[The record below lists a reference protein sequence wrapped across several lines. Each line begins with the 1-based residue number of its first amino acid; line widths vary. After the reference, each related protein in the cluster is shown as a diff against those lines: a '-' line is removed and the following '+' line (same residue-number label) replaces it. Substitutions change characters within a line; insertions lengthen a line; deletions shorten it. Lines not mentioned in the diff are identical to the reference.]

1 MPSSGWTAYPIKK
14 SEGVSPPGNYAYVST
29 TTNLLQ
35 RKLAGLKSK
44 YRKLLENWQN
54 KFKQQAVAIT
64 VTGHGLP
71 TQPSIVTIWSYW
83 TDKELF
89 AEMLKITI
97 FTPLAHSPLSQHPKA
112 AFSLCHSTYDA
123 IKSLKALP
131 SSIISTWGGNHR
143 NPMLCYCWPG
153 GKH

>member
-1 MPSSGWTAYPIKK
+1 MRNNTRVGDVICLPAAEQPIL
-14 SEGVSPPGNYAYVST
+14 SEKVKGCPPLGIM
-29 TTNLLQ
+29 LMCQ
-35 RKLAGLKSK
+35 PQQ
-44 YRKLLENWQN
+44 KLLENWQN
-54 KFKQQAVAIT
+54 KVKRQAVAIT

-83 TDKELF
+83 TDKEPF

-131 SSIISTWGGNHR
+131 LSIISTWGGNHR